1 MRKRE
6 REMDHMDVS
15 PFLKAIQNNA
25 LAHEEETQNQEEPN
39 YQTSNIS
46 QQK

>member
-1 MRKRE
+1 
-6 REMDHMDVS
+6 MDHMDVS
-15 PFLKAIQNNA
+15 PFLKAIQNNV
-25 LAHEEETQNQEEPN
+25 LTHEEETQNQEEPN